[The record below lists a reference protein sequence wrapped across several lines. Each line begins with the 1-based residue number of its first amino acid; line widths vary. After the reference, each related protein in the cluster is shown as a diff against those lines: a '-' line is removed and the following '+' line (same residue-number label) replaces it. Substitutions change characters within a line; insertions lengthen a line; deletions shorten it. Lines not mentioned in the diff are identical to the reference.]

1 MFVLANSPKKDDI
14 VQFALLQPD
23 DSELY
28 TQASFMIKGEERKK
42 SWFKWMYVELC
53 NGVEFSQGQ

>member
-1 MFVLANSPKKDDI
+1 MRKFELFLSSHMYVLTNDPKKDDI

-28 TQASFMIKGEERKK
+28 TQAKFIVQKEKKKK
-42 SWFKWMYVELC
+42 SWFKWE
-53 NGVEFSQGQ
+53 